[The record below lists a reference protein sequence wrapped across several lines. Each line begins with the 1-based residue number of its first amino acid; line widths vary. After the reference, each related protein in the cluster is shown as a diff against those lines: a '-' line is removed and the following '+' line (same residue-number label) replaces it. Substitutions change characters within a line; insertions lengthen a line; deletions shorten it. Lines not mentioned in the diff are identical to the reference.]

1 MSRNL
6 IICLDEI
13 CPSQEISL
21 LCYVIQQ
28 LFYFHLQGFTFFF
41 SLCGRLHFPLLL
53 GEKIIWVVCEFEFFV
68 ITDKIL
74 TTKFFVVFKY
84 TVNWRG
90 SNETFMCSVELHW
103 EWTVRMKSFIIPV
116 MGRSYFIAWYH
127 VFIYWCFLSRALRIS
142 LVLWK

>member
-41 SLCGRLHFPLLL
+41 FFLFVDDCLSLCLL
-53 GEKIIWVVCEFEFFV
+53 GEKIIQVVCKFEFFV

-84 TVNWRG
+84 TVN
-90 SNETFMCSVELHW
+90 
-103 EWTVRMKSFIIPV
+103 
-116 MGRSYFIAWYH
+116 
-127 VFIYWCFLSRALRIS
+127 
-142 LVLWK
+142 

>member
-41 SLCGRLHFPLLL
+41 FSLCGQLPFPLLL
-53 GEKIIWVVCEFEFFV
+53 GEKIIQVVCKFEFFV

-74 TTKFFVVFKY
+74 TTKFSVVFKY
-84 TVNWRG
+84 AVN
-90 SNETFMCSVELHW
+90 
-103 EWTVRMKSFIIPV
+103 
-116 MGRSYFIAWYH
+116 
-127 VFIYWCFLSRALRIS
+127 
-142 LVLWK
+142 